1 MGARNTGMSN
11 ATSSRA
17 RSVEAYYPFYPPPMY
32 PEGVE
37 RNSYAGFSTN
47 VPASSSPI
55 DRAPVV
61 KRNNLRWG
69 ERTRYTHG
77 NVVNKMFRMIKTGGV
92 ESSAFQPAV
101 NMPQLVTGF
110 NDFLYRAGGYPR
122 NLGLSEK
129 VPTLPK
135 AALGQSVPQMT
146 PTPRF
151 TATIFTRRAYSSA
164 PSIPAKPSR
173 S

>member
-1 MGARNTGMSN
+1 MGARDTGMTN

-17 RSVEAYYPFYPPPMY
+17 RSVESYYPFYPPPVF
-32 PEGVE
+32 PEGME
-37 RNSYAGFSTN
+37 KNTYAGFTSN
-47 VPASSSPI
+47 PPASSSPI

-61 KRNNLRWG
+61 RRNNLRWG
-69 ERTRYTHG
+69 ERYRYTHG
-77 NVVNKMFRMIKTGGV
+77 NVINRVFRMIRTGGV
-92 ESSAFQPAV
+92 ESSQFQTAT
-101 NMPQLVTGF
+101 NMPSFSPF

-135 AALGQSVPQMT
+135 AALGDEVPQMG